1 MNKINTN
8 EAKWTAALK
17 TKEAELA
24 KVAQEAQAAK
34 NANQA
39 SIGKLNL
46 TIKRVGELEA
56 TNKQLQI
63 EKEAIKSSLDQMK
76 TAETQFGAKNRDEIE
91 TLKKNIE
98 DKTAACVKKDT
109 QVDHWKTQC
118 NKLKMLGRTLK
129 TKNDS
134 YEKEMAEKNE
144 AMAKLNDELQKL
156 KDAKKGEETEA
167 ARASSGS
174 PDEKL
179 AEAISLL
186 EQSEKRIS
194 ELEDKIVAVENE
206 NKKVKETSKENLD
219 RTKTVLSNAVCL
231 FFDMMQLDL

>member
-8 EAKWTAALK
+8 EAKWTATLK

-34 NANQA
+34 SANQA
-39 SIGKLNL
+39 TIGKLNL

-91 TLKKNIE
+91 TL
-98 DKTAACVKKDT
+98 TAACVAKDK
-109 QVDHWKTQC
+109 QVEIWKTQC
-118 NKLKMLGRTLK
+118 SKLKMLGRTLK

-134 YEKEMAEKNE
+134 YEKEMAEKTE

>member
-8 EAKWTAALK
+8 EAKWTATLK

-34 NANQA
+34 SANQA
-39 SIGKLNL
+39 TIGKLNL

-76 TAETQFGAKNRDEIE
+76 TAETKNRDEIE

-98 DKTAACVKKDT
+98 AQTAACVEKDK

-206 NKKVKETSKENLD
+206 NKKVKETSKEKEERAKSLF
-219 RTKTVLSNAVCL
+219 TTLVL
-231 FFDMMQLDL
+231 FFYLF